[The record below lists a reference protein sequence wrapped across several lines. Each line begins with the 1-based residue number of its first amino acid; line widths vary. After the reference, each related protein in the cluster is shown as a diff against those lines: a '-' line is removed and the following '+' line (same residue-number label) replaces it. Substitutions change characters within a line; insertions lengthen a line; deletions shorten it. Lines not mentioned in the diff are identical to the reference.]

1 MAVECER
8 ALILRLLSNRF
19 LSDKGKRRKHLVI
32 LLVVQDEFTVY
43 LMSTLFTGRCGG
55 RERRCAAHNNRWA
68 QEIWCQLLK
77 FSRSLPARELK
88 VLSRD
93 ASGRLL
99 PPFSVFESKATLD
112 RTEPPRQP

>member
-8 ALILRLLSNRF
+8 AVILRLLSNLF
-19 LSDKGKRRKHLVI
+19 LSDKGRKHLVTLI
-32 LLVVQDEFTVY
+32 MVQDEPTVY
-43 LMSTLFTGRCGG
+43 LMSTWFTGRCRGG
-55 RERRCAAHNNRWA
+55 DKRCAAHNHPWV
-68 QEIWCQLLK
+68 QEIWRQPLK

-99 PPFSVFESKATLD
+99 PPSVFSSRK
-112 RTEPPRQP
+112 PR